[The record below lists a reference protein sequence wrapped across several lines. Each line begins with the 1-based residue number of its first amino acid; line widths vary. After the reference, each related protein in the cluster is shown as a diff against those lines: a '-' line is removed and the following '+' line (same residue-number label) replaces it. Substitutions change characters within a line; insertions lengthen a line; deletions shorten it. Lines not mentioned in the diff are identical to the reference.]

1 MSHVFN
7 IDNTRRQQIMV
18 EYITE
23 TGSGFAVTPDGE
35 QVFMNKRLVDTMD
48 VQPGDIYDAFLL
60 PNYPDKRDS
69 IPWRAMRVE
78 PVEVDLDL
86 THVKSDALTNRIVK
100 WMQGSDPDIAFT
112 ASEVAQELEEEYDDV
127 LATLES
133 NKQLFF
139 KTDAYILLS
148 ADN

>member
-1 MSHVFN
+1 MTHVFN

-60 PNYPDKRDS
+60 PNYPDKRG
-69 IPWRAMRVE
+69 RN
-78 PVEVDLDL
+78 PVESHACG
-86 THVKSDALTNRIVK
+86 TS
-100 WMQGSDPDIAFT
+100 GS
-112 ASEVAQELEEEYDDV
+112 
-127 LATLES
+127 
-133 NKQLFF
+133 
-139 KTDAYILLS
+139 
-148 ADN
+148 

>member
-48 VQPGDIYDAFLL
+48 VQPGDI
-60 PNYPDKRDS
+60 
-69 IPWRAMRVE
+69 
-78 PVEVDLDL
+78 
-86 THVKSDALTNRIVK
+86 
-100 WMQGSDPDIAFT
+100 
-112 ASEVAQELEEEYDDV
+112 
-127 LATLES
+127 
-133 NKQLFF
+133 
-139 KTDAYILLS
+139 
-148 ADN
+148 

>member
-1 MSHVFN
+1 
-7 IDNTRRQQIMV
+7 
-18 EYITE
+18 
-23 TGSGFAVTPDGE
+23 
-35 QVFMNKRLVDTMD
+35 
-48 VQPGDIYDAFLL
+48 
-60 PNYPDKRDS
+60 
-69 IPWRAMRVE
+69 MRVE

>member
-60 PNYPDKRDS
+60 PNYPDKRDA

-78 PVEVDLDL
+78 SVEVDLDL

-133 NKQLFF
+133 YKQLFF

>member
-23 TGSGFAVTPDGE
+23 TGSGFAVTDGE

-60 PNYPDKRDS
+60 PNYPDKRDA
-69 IPWRAMRVE
+69 IPWRAMRVNQWK
-78 PVEVDLDL
+78 L
-86 THVKSDALTNRIVK
+86 TWT
-100 WMQGSDPDIAFT
+100 
-112 ASEVAQELEEEYDDV
+112 
-127 LATLES
+127 
-133 NKQLFF
+133 
-139 KTDAYILLS
+139 
-148 ADN
+148 